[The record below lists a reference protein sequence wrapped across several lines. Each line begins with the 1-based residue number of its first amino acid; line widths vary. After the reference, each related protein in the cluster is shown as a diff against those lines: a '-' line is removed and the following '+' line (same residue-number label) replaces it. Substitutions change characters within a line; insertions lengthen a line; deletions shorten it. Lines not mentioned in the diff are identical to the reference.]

1 MRTLLLLLLLSG
13 SAQAADIFAPV
24 PGDLSLTMLL
34 QPIFGSLFGGEGDG
48 PLGEAILLFNMAC
61 LTIGGLLA
69 AYTIVAGTMQTAHD
83 GEMLGKRW
91 SSMWVPIRLAVG
103 TAAIIPVGKFC
114 VAQMFVAWLA
124 IQGIGLAD
132 AVWEKFTHSSF
143 ATQSLSSAAAPTPN
157 VSRLAFGML
166 RSQVCLH
173 GFAKLTHDGMG
184 TIFTGPPVIDGS
196 MTTLRRY
203 GVPGMSATQCG
214 GVVGSQAS
222 GDTLSGMTGFLG
234 SDSGVA
240 EQAASIRQAHAA
252 ATLTLEQELMPI
264 AAAIVEGHGEGAE
277 DAYIAAVKRYQQRIG
292 EAAKAQMG
300 DKAYFAQA
308 GKNASEDGWII
319 AGSFFA
325 KLVLIQDTL
334 MQALGDTPTALPV
347 EGAPDTLAPDMNR
360 YYGSL
365 AGAVRDASLTGLDN
379 QLVADKAREDS
390 ESGIVMSAINSV
402 FNKMTEAS
410 RTGFN
415 FLSGADADR
424 HPLLV
429 ASAAGHTMIGWAL
442 ALTVASVFAAKI
454 GGFTI
459 AMIIGAFVLS
469 LLAGGV
475 TLAYVLPMLPLII
488 WIAAIA
494 GWLLAI
500 MEAVIGAPLWAVAH
514 LNPRGEE
521 IHGGAGAGYML
532 VLELTLKPVLMIFG
546 FCFAVLV
553 SLPLGQLIN
562 KLFFSAFALSQG
574 GFVGFIGML
583 AAVGIYAALMLVM
596 LKTTFGFIHKVP
608 DQIMRW
614 IGGGHGS
621 GLAEASG
628 AANAVE
634 SQSGVVTGAV
644 TGAVSGA
651 VTGRMNN
658 MAHRGDK
665 PITEADGTKSAISAA
680 TGKSHKRNPI
690 TPAASRPERN
700 FKASEEA
707 ARDTVVQPPPNN
719 QPTDDK
725 T

>member
-1 MRTLLLLLLLSG
+1 MRLFLLLLLLSG
-13 SAQAADIFAPV
+13 SAHAADLFAPV
-24 PGDLSLTMLL
+24 PGDLSMTMLL

-48 PLGEAILLFNMAC
+48 PLGEALLIFNMAC
-61 LTIGGLLA
+61 LTIGGLLV
-69 AYTIVAGTMQTAHD
+69 AYTLVASTMQTAHD

-103 TAAIIPVGKFC
+103 TAAVVPVGKFC
-114 VAQMFVAWLA
+114 AAQMLVAWLA

-132 AVWEKFTHSSF
+132 KVWESFTHSSF
-143 ATQSLSSAAAPTPN
+143 ATQSLSSASAPTPN

-166 RSQVCLH
+166 RSQVCLQ
-173 GFAKLTHDGMG
+173 GFARLTQDGMG
-184 TIFTGPPVIDGS
+184 TIFSGAPTTTGD

-203 GVPGMSATQCG
+203 VVPGLSATQCG
-214 GVVGSQAS
+214 GVVGSQVAGGS
-222 GDTLSGMTGFLG
+222 LSGVAGFFG
-234 SDSGVA
+234 IDTGVA
-240 EQAASIRQAHAA
+240 EQAASIRQAHAT
-252 ATLTLEQELMPI
+252 ATLALEQELAPV
-264 AAAIVEGHGEGAE
+264 AASIVNGPGDGAE
-277 DAYIAAVKRYQQRIG
+277 AAYIAAVKRYQQRIG
-292 EAAKAQMG
+292 EAAKAQRG
-300 DKAYFAQA
+300 DKAYFAQTA
-308 GKNASEDGWII
+308 KNASEDGWLL
-319 AGSFFA
+319 AGAWFMRMVA
-325 KLVLIQDTL
+325 IEDTL
-334 MQALGDTPTALPV
+334 MQALGDTPTALPI
-347 EGAPDTLAPDMNR
+347 EAAPIGMASDMDR
-360 YYGSL
+360 YYNAL

-390 ESGIVMSAINSV
+390 ESGIVMSAINAV
-402 FNKMTEAS
+402 FNKITEAS

-429 ASAAGHTMIGWAL
+429 ASSAGHTMIGWAL

-459 AMIIGAFVLS
+459 AMVLGAFVLS

-494 GWLLAI
+494 GWLLAV

-521 IHGGAGAGYML
+521 IHGGASAGYML

-546 FCFAVLV
+546 FCFGVLV

-562 KLFFSAFALSQG
+562 KLFFSSFALSQG

-583 AAVGIYAALMLVM
+583 AAVGIYASIMVVM

-608 DQIMRW
+608 DQIMKW

-621 GLAEASG
+621 GLAEAGS

-651 VTGRMNN
+651 VTSRMGAMAQRGRQHANDESKSCDPEKESINPPAVEKQQIVEMSVQRNEQ
-658 MAHRGDK
+658 HERD
-665 PITEADGTKSAISAA
+665 TTKSVQ
-680 TGKSHKRNPI
+680 
-690 TPAASRPERN
+690 
-700 FKASEEA
+700 EA
-707 ARDTVVQPPPNN
+707 FDAP
-719 QPTDDK
+719 K
-725 T
+725 KES